1 MAEVM
6 KVFACL
12 HSHSTHSDG
21 VYTPE
26 ELATVAKNEGY
37 GAFSLT
43 DHDTV
48 SGTADMMAACAA
60 AGLECIA
67 GIEFSTHSRDTG
79 IGFHM
84 TAFGFDPEYPEL
96 KDYLVKLS
104 EKETD
109 QTRRL
114 FHRGVEIG
122 YIKNLTWD
130 EVLEYN
136 KGITWLCNEHVFR
149 AMKSKGLITDLD
161 YPEFFETCYGPW
173 RNRVPEIHKFMD
185 VEDLIPIVHAAG
197 GICCIAHPRNQLH
210 GVEHLAKNYG
220 LDGVE
225 VWHAMLDARERREA
239 LALARKYDL
248 FVSGGADHEG
258 LIGGEYSRYEHPEET
273 EFYFPP
279 LTLGTTKYFYEEIRD
294 LKKKPDRLAVMD
306 AMLADESL
314 WERTK

>member
-84 TAFGFDPEYPEL
+84 TAFGFDPDYPEMREYL
-96 KDYLVKLS
+96 KILS
-104 EKETD
+104 DKQTHETY
-109 QTRRL
+109 QL
-114 FHRGVEIG
+114 FKRAVDIG
-122 YIKNLTWD
+122 YIKDITWD

-136 KGITWLCNEHVFR
+136 EGITWFCNEQLFR
-149 AMKSKGLITDLD
+149 AMKAKGLITDLD
-161 YPEFFETCYGPW
+161 YPEFYEVCFGVHRAE
-173 RNRVPEIHKFMD
+173 VPQKHSFMD
-185 VEDLIPIVHAAG
+185 AEDLIPLVHRAG
-197 GICCIAHPRNQLH
+197 GIACVAHPKSSLPT
-210 GVEHLAKNYG
+210 VEHLAKNHA

-225 VWHAMLDARERREA
+225 VWHSLLDAKKRREA
-239 LALARKYDL
+239 LTLARRYDL

-258 LIGGEYSRYEHPEET
+258 LVGGQYLRHEHPEET